1 VWTLSSDLSK
11 WKKTSEYNVG
21 NIWEN
26 ETHQAGGMP
35 KIAPSFPVLSMHEDG
50 VVYLIFTDVVVGYT
64 LDYKGQYLLRVDMG
78 NNKIQFFPVST
89 NPGSTN
95 WIHSPLM
102 ASDFSAYQQVSRDHP
117 VLILSPKKI
126 HLHSTVNLLFTVTK
140 HTFACIVLLVYT

>member
-50 VVYLIFTDVVVGYT
+50 VVYLIFTDVRVVGYT

-78 NNKIQFFPVST
+78 NNKVQFYQGST

-102 ASDFSAYQQVSRDHP
+102 ASDFSAYQQVSQDHP
-117 VLILSPKKI
+117 VLILPPK
-126 HLHSTVNLLFTVTK
+126 
-140 HTFACIVLLVYT
+140 